1 MRRIVTLCVLA
12 LAVAVGMLAGQ
23 EGTGPPTAGQAE
35 EVLNR
40 MLEAL
45 GGEKFLSAKDIIRRG
60 RLYSFNRGELSS
72 PGERFVDYLKFPGKK
87 RLELGKDGKIVYLN
101 DNDQGWELDRQG
113 IREMTP
119 EQIEN
124 FQESNRRDYEY
135 LLRFRPR
142 GEKVEV
148 YYLGREFA
156 DNRRVHVLELV
167 DERGDS
173 SKLLV
178 DARTYLP
185 MQLRYRERDV
195 LSGEW
200 VAVTEYFG
208 KFYFH
213 AKERKPGDV
222 LGFKL
227 DQHIYIAIGAKI
239 VPQDRS
245 EKRELADVM
254 ALAEIRNLIL
264 GYSDLIVL
272 HSLFPTP
279 HFCSTF
285 NHTPSFRGIVTTNS
299 FSVSSNCTSL

>member
-208 KFYFH
+208 KFISVQGIQTPKQFTR
-213 AKERKPGDV
+213 ERAG
-222 LGFKL
+222 L
-227 DQHIYIAIGAKI
+227 
-239 VPQDRS
+239 RS
-245 EKRELADVM
+245 LEVHFSEVQYNSGLSDELFT
-254 ALAEIRNLIL
+254 LP
-264 GYSDLIVL
+264 
-272 HSLFPTP
+272 SLEA
-279 HFCSTF
+279 HWQK
-285 NHTPSFRGIVTTNS
+285 VK
-299 FSVSSNCTSL
+299 